1 MLYYKYDIK
10 ECINKDAIIIYGEY
24 ENKWSRPC

>member
-10 ECINKDAIIIYGEY
+10 ECINKDVIIIHGESK
-24 ENKWSRPC
+24 NKWIRPC